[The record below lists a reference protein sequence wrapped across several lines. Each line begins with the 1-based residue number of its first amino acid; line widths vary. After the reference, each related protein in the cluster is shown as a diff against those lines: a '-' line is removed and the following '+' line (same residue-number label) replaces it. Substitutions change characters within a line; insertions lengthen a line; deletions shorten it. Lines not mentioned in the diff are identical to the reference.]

1 MVGEQRPTE
10 TLREKPC
17 SANGSGLT
25 QQNGPQPPSL
35 KRLLALIGTNAV
47 EVVTVS
53 LRDSAIA
60 SIVAAGLSVAK
71 SLAALRAPGAD
82 GSASLLNDKG

>member
-1 MVGEQRPTE
+1 MFSQRFWIDAAERAAATFAQ
-10 TLREKPC
+10 T
-17 SANGSGLT
+17 
-25 QQNGPQPPSL
+25 
-35 KRLLALIGTNAV
+35 LLALIGTNAV

-60 SIVAAGLSVAK
+60 AVVAAGLSVAK